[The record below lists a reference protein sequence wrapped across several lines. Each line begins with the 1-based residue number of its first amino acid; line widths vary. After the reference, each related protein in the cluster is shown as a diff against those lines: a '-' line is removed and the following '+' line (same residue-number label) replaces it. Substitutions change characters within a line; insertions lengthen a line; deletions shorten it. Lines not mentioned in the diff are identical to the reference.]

1 MEMGKLRSIV
11 VAVMAVGLMATG
23 KSNAAFKDCYTK
35 CFVFCMIEPSQ
46 TLCSCTTHCFKD
58 CIFQEMQLNDVHS
71 HQDSDNLAFCKL
83 GCAFSM
89 CSTISTK
96 HTPRMVIKL
105 MGVWDPAPISASR
118 ATRRLRRTEEPF

>member
-1 MEMGKLRSIV
+1 MEMGKLRSIM

-71 HQDSDNLAFCKL
+71 HQDSDNLAFCNL

-96 HTPRMVIKL
+96 HTPNGDKVDGCVGSCSNKCIKSYST
-105 MGVWDPAPISASR
+105 P
-118 ATRRLRRTEEPF
+118 